1 MIRAILLAT
10 ALLALPLHPVL
21 AQVRAGDATF
31 PEQVQAGG
39 QTLVLAGTGVAT
51 YRVIFTVYGA
61 ALYVPPGT
69 APSDVLDA
77 RTPRRLD
84 IEYFYEITPAQI
96 TEAANTILDR
106 QLTPAQREAIDQ
118 RLRRFQSWFQTVTEG
133 DRYRMEYL
141 PGQGTTLYFN
151 GERLGTI
158 EGADF
163 AAAYF
168 GIWLADE
175 SLSQGLRNDLTM
187 RLE

>member
-1 MIRAILLAT
+1 MIRPLLLAA
-10 ALLALPLHPVL
+10 ALLALPLPPAL

-31 PEQVQAGG
+31 AEQVQAGG
-39 QTLVLAGTGVAT
+39 QTLILAGTGVAT

-69 APSDVLDA
+69 APSEVLDA

-84 IEYFYEITPAQI
+84 IEYFYEITPEQI
-96 TEAANTILDR
+96 IEAANTILDR
-106 QLTPAQREAIDQ
+106 QLTPSQRQAIDE
-118 RLRRFQSWFQTVTEG
+118 RLRRFQGWFQTVTEG
-133 DRYRMEYL
+133 DRYRMDYI
-141 PGQGTTLYFN
+141 PGEGTTLYFN
-151 GERLGTI
+151 GEPQGTI